1 LIGLRR
7 VGLAAFVLDLAEA
20 DEGVH
25 LVKVVTDLMGE
36 RAELRDV
43 RIGVYVQKFFVGL
56 QTPEDAIEEVPAAG
70 VAMTRD
76 SGGGVEKLPRDEEGC
91 SRFRVDRRLRWSE
104 EIETECVV

>member
-1 LIGLRR
+1 
-7 VGLAAFVLDLAEA
+7 
-20 DEGVH
+20 VH

-76 SGGGVEKLPRDEEGC
+76 SGGGVEKIAGGRGRMFAA
-91 SRFRVDRRLRWSE
+91 SG
-104 EIETECVV
+104 